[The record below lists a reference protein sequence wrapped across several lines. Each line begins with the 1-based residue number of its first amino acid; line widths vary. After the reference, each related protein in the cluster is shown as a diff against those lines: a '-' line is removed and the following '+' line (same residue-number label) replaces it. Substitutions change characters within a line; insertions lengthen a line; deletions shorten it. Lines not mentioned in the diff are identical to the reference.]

1 MERFTVHADV
11 FTQRS
16 RFFATARKSEWLA
29 GDSSKPVDL
38 SDEDP
43 DIFQAYLNCVYVGAE
58 TLEEIPGS
66 FESEVRESTGG
77 FPDVWVKNNGK
88 EVITKETLIGY
99 LRYSAGSRKSTF
111 TALVF
116 LLRHSHRQNHFHVPR
131 SRKSSCQGQ
140 RWPHYELP

>member
-16 RFFATARKSEWLA
+16 RFFATARKPEWLA

-88 EVITKETLIGY
+88 EVITKETPIGY
-99 LRYSAGSRKSTF
+99 FERFGEIEKVDLHSTGLSPSSLTPPESLSRPPEQEKQ
-111 TALVF
+111 L
-116 LLRHSHRQNHFHVPR
+116 
-131 SRKSSCQGQ
+131 SRPAMAS
-140 RWPHYELP
+140 L